1 MVVLA
6 IVLAFARSFEAGDP
20 LPVYGEVPAFSLT
33 NEAGKTVTRDS
44 LLGRVWICDVIFT
57 RCPSQ
62 CLRMSELMSRLQK
75 QLADYAAVRI
85 VSLTADPSFDTPP
98 VLKAYAARFG
108 ADPQRWMFLTGDKPA
123 LHHLAADG
131 LKFVV
136 ADKKP
141 GERDSADD
149 LFIHTTKAVLVDK
162 QGRIRKWFST
172 EEENSARDIVRAAKA
187 LAKEPG
193 NAP

>member
-1 MVVLA
+1 
-6 IVLAFARSFEAGDP
+6 
-20 LPVYGEVPAFSLT
+20 
-33 NEAGKTVTRDS
+33 
-44 LLGRVWICDVIFT
+44 
-57 RCPSQ
+57 
-62 CLRMSELMSRLQK
+62 
-75 QLADYAAVRI
+75 
-85 VSLTADPSFDTPP
+85 
-98 VLKAYAARFG
+98 
-108 ADPQRWMFLTGDKPA
+108 MFLTGDKPA